1 MCSVSEQNPASV
13 SRDCASTED
22 NGTDDTIYL
31 QSIKTQK
38 RRIKMYKCDYCG
50 KTFEYPRIKTYK
62 ESREFWG
69 MTCYEEIDVATC
81 PFCGDEDFEEY
92 EEEDEL
98 C

>member
-1 MCSVSEQNPASV
+1 
-13 SRDCASTED
+13 
-22 NGTDDTIYL
+22 
-31 QSIKTQK
+31 
-38 RRIKMYKCDYCG
+38 MYKCDYCG